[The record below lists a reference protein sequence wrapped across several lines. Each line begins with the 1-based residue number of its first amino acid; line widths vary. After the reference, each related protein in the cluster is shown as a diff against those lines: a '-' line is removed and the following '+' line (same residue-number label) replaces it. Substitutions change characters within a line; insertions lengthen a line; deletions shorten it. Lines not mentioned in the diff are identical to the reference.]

1 MTVQTVPAAGTTY
14 TRNDTTSLADNDY
27 IVKAMNATITDVGDT
42 SFNKEAMGLLGLVD
56 DGTYV
61 ATLHNVNRTTYP
73 LFQSTVIGSVG
84 PLSADVLQRGVDLAD
99 QRGDGDIDLLSM
111 HHSVRRAYISVTDDA
126 RRYVG
131 SDLGS
136 PDAGTKAAKKQR
148 LTFGGIPMEVDKHAP
163 YGIIFGLDTSTFRRY
178 VEVAGEWMDED
189 GSILQR
195 IGSGSTMQDA
205 FEGVYRMWFNLHV
218 EKPNTCFRLD
228 AVTATVTVAHI
239 D

>member
-1 MTVQTVPAAGTTY
+1 M
-14 TRNDTTSLADNDY
+14 
-27 IVKAMNATITDVGDT
+27 
-42 SFNKEAMGLLGLVD
+42 
-56 DGTYV
+56 
-61 ATLHNVNRTTYP
+61 
-73 LFQSTVIGSVG
+73 
-84 PLSADVLQRGVDLAD
+84 
-99 QRGDGDIDLLSM
+99 
-111 HHSVRRAYISVTDDA
+111 
-126 RRYVG
+126 G
-131 SDLGS
+131 SDLSS

-148 LTFGGIPMEVDKHAP
+148 LTFGGIPMETDKHAP
-163 YGIIFGLDTSTFRRY
+163 YGIVFGLDTSTFRRY

-228 AVTATVTVAHI
+228 GVTASVTVAHV